1 MEEINV
7 RLFKKK
13 KIYCV
18 SWKWDNNQVY
28 ALNQSIVRAH
38 DIAGAWEALKK
49 EHPTADYCH
58 SIIEIK
64 PEEFQG
70 VNRII

>member
-1 MEEINV
+1 MG
-7 RLFKKK
+7 LFKKK

-18 SWKWDNNQVY
+18 SWKWDNLPVH
-28 ALNQSIVRAH
+28 ALNQTIVRAT
-38 DIAGAWEALKK
+38 DTEDAWKKLKN
-49 EHPTADYCH
+49 EHPLAEHCH
-58 SIIEIK
+58 SIVEIK

>member
-1 MEEINV
+1 MG
-7 RLFKKK
+7 LFKKK

-18 SWKWDNNQVY
+18 SWKWYNHPGY
-28 ALNQSIVRAH
+28 TLNQTIIKAT
-38 DIAGAWEALKK
+38 DAANAWRKLKN
-49 EHPTADYCH
+49 EHPSAEHCH

-70 VNRII
+70 VNRIT

>member
-1 MEEINV
+1 MG
-7 RLFKKK
+7 LFKKK

-18 SWKWDNNQVY
+18 SWKWYNTSVE
-28 ALNQSIVRAH
+28 ALNQSIVKAY
-38 DIAGAWEALKK
+38 DVAGAWKVLKR

-64 PEEFQG
+64 PEGFQG